1 MDHDNEFILQLKGEV
16 EKRNKTIKAYNFLVA
31 FIEKPAMDKIEQA
44 GKSLRI
50 LDSAIEQ
57 NGANDPALEALRSLV
72 ESARSVSAQ
81 LQATTRD
88 EFGKKIQEEM
98 GKVNLSLT
106 GHFPIL
112 KVSYYDLEIDFSK
125 NSVIIWW
132 GPRQEKVS
140 RCRCDGLEVT
150 QKVLEHI
157 QGLRKNAFD
166 PKEHIGKLLQAYRAV
181 VAKEGKKMGDPVPI
195 VQVHLETLIMMQGRS
210 FIEEP
215 SKQSFTDYGRCTFSF
230 DLYRMMNS
238 GCMRC
243 GNLEMG
249 VTTSTFA
256 KTNRRGD
263 FIWIPTNETGEG
275 ATRSD
280 ILFREAVQ

>member
-1 MDHDNEFILQLKGEV
+1 MDQDNEFILQLKGEV
-16 EKRNKTIKAYNFLVA
+16 EKRNKTIKAYKTLVA
-31 FIEKPAMDKIEQA
+31 FVEKPAMDKIEQA
-44 GKSLRI
+44 GKSSRV

-57 NGANDPALEALRSLV
+57 HGANDPAVEALRSLV
-72 ESARSVSAQ
+72 ESARSVSAK
-81 LQATTRD
+81 LQAETRD
-88 EFGKKIQEEM
+88 EFSKKIQEEM

-132 GPRQEKVS
+132 GPQQEKVA

-150 QKVLEHI
+150 QKVLEHM

-195 VQVHLETLIMMQGRS
+195 VQVHLETLILMQGRS

-215 SKQSFTDYGRCTFSF
+215 SRQSFSDYGRCLFSF

-238 GCMRC
+238 GCMRFR
-243 GNLEMG
+243 NLEMG
-249 VTTSTFA
+249 VTTSTIA

-263 FIWIPTNETGEG
+263 FIWVPTNETGEG
-275 ATRSD
+275 ATRSE